1 MHLGLRPQNESRE
14 MSEKGIDSDVY
25 TEAPVLRVRLEVPP
39 GLVDL
44 ILDATA
50 SLSPAPGAYDDLLSG
65 RAWIEMYGVDRAAM
79 EASALAVKNEA
90 ASMGISADLVW
101 ETLPKE
107 DWAESW
113 KRFFHVLHVSP
124 RVTVRPP
131 WEDYAPQRDDEVV
144 VTIEPGMSFGTG
156 LHGTTQACLRFLEK
170 LAAGNEKLS
179 VADFGCGSGI
189 LSIAARMLG
198 FKDVAG
204 VDYDAAA
211 VRISAENAADN
222 GIADIA
228 FSQCDVLSDDLPKR
242 DIVVANI
249 LAPIL
254 IAAAPRIA
262 DAVTAAPG
270 SALIL
275 SGILETQYDEVRA
288 AYEALG
294 FGERETLQIGEWK
307 SGLFTRN
314 V

>member
-1 MHLGLRPQNESRE
+1 MNG
-14 MSEKGIDSDVY
+14 GGVDSGVFTD
-25 TEAPVLRVRLEVPP
+25 APVLRARLEVPP
-39 GLVDL
+39 GLVDA

-65 RAWIEMYGVDRAAM
+65 RAWIEIYGVDRAAM
-79 EASALAVKNEA
+79 EASALAAKRAAEA
-90 ASMGISADLVW
+90 MGVSAEPVW

-131 WEDYAPQRDDEVV
+131 WEDYSPQRAGEVV

-170 LAAGNEKLS
+170 LAGEGSRLS
-179 VADFGCGSGI
+179 LADMGCGSGI

-198 FKDVAG
+198 FRDVTG

-211 VRISAENAADN
+211 VRISAGNASDN
-222 GIADIA
+222 GVPDIV
-228 FSQCDVLSDDLPKR
+228 FRQCDVMSGDLPAR
-242 DIVVANI
+242 DVVVANI
-249 LAPIL
+249 LAPVL
-254 IAAAPRIA
+254 VAAAPRIA
-262 DAVTAAPG
+262 AAVSGAAG

-275 SGILETQYDEVRA
+275 SGVLETQYAEVRS

-294 FGERETLQIGEWK
+294 FRERETLQIGEWK
-307 SGLFTRN
+307 SGLFARN